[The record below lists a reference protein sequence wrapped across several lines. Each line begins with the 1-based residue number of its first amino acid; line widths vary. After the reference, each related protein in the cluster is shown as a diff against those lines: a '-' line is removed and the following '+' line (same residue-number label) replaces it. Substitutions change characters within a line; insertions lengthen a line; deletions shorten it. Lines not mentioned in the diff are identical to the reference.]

1 MRISIFGT
9 GYVGLVT
16 GACFAGNGHEVLCID
31 VDPGKIERLQR
42 GEIPIYEPGLD
53 VLVRDN
59 LARGQLRFGTDG
71 AAGVA
76 HGLLLFIAVGTPPG
90 TDGAA
95 DVRHVLEVAETIGTH
110 LADYRVVITKSTVPV
125 GTTAQVEAVIRT
137 ALGRR
142 GASVDFDVASN
153 PEFLKE
159 GAAVSDFMRPDRIL
173 IGTQGERA
181 RALLR
186 EAYGPFNRNHD
197 RLLCMDITSSEL
209 TKYAANAFLATK
221 ISFMNEMA
229 GLADAVGADIEL
241 VRQGMGLDPRIG
253 HHFLYAGAGYG
264 GSCFP
269 KDVRA
274 LGHLMRKRGLDPWI
288 VDAVERRNQD
298 QKEILFRKIRSH
310 FAPSGLA
317 GRTLALWGL
326 SYKPQTDDL
335 REAPSLVL
343 IDRLLEAGARLRL
356 HDPVAMDRARERFGR
371 TEAVFWSTTPFEAAT
386 GADALVLVTEWPI
399 YRSPDLDQL
408 HRLLAH
414 PVLFDGRNLY
424 DPARMARA
432 GFQYY
437 GIGRSA
443 PL

>member
-1 MRISIFGT
+1 MRITIFGT

-16 GACFAGNGHEVLCID
+16 GACFAENGHEVLCLD
-31 VDPGKIERLQR
+31 VDPGKIEKLRR

-90 TDGAA
+90 ADGAA

-110 LADYRVVITKSTVPV
+110 LTDYRVVITKSTVPV
-125 GTTAQVEAVIRT
+125 GTTAQVEAVIRA

-142 GASVDFDVASN
+142 ACSVEFDVASN

-173 IGTQGERA
+173 IGTRGVRA
-181 RALLR
+181 RELLR

-274 LGHLMRKRGLDPWI
+274 LGHLMRKQGLDPWI

-298 QKEILFRKIRSH
+298 QKEILFRKIRAH
-310 FAPSGLA
+310 FAASGLA

-343 IDRLLEAGARLRL
+343 IDRLLEAGAKLRV
-356 HDPVAMDRARERFGR
+356 HDPVAMDRARPRFGQMP
-371 TEAVFWSTTPFEAAT
+371 AICWATTPLEAAT
-386 GADALVLVTEWPI
+386 GADALVLVTEWSI

-408 HRLLAH
+408 HRLLAR
-414 PVLFDGRNLY
+414 PVVFDGRNLY

-443 PL
+443 PP

>member
-1 MRISIFGT
+1 MRITIFGT

-16 GACFAGNGHEVLCID
+16 GACFAENGHEVLCID
-31 VDPGKIERLQR
+31 LDPDKVKRLQK
-42 GEIPIYEPGLD
+42 GEIPIYEPGLET
-53 VLVRDN
+53 LVRNN
-59 LARGQLRFGTDG
+59 LGRGQLRFDTEGE
-71 AAGVA
+71 AGVA

-90 TDGAA
+90 RDGAA

-110 LADYRVVITKSTVPV
+110 LADYRVIITKSTVPV
-125 GTTAQVEAVIRT
+125 GTTAQVQAVIRS
-137 ALGRR
+137 ALERR
-142 GASVDFDVASN
+142 RSPVGFDVVSN

-159 GAAVSDFMRPDRIL
+159 GAAVADFMRPDRIL
-173 IGTQGERA
+173 IGTEGLRA
-181 RALLR
+181 RELLR

-197 RLLCMDITSSEL
+197 RLLFMDIVSSEL

-229 GLADAVGADIEL
+229 GLADSVGADIEL

-274 LGHLMRKRGLDPWI
+274 LGHLMRKRGLDSWI
-288 VDAVERRNQD
+288 VDAVERRNED
-298 QKEILFRKIRSH
+298 QKEVLFRKIRGH
-310 FAPSGLA
+310 FASGGLA

-343 IDRLLEAGARLRL
+343 IERLLGAGAKLRV
-356 HDPVAMDRARERFGR
+356 HDPAALGRARQQLGGNPGIVWCNAPL
-371 TEAVFWSTTPFEAAT
+371 EATA
-386 GADALVLVTEWPI
+386 GADALVLVTEWPV

-408 HRLLAH
+408 RQSLAA
-414 PVLFDGRNLY
+414 PVVFDGRNLY
-424 DPARMARA
+424 DPARLVHA
-432 GFQYY
+432 GFRYY
-437 GIGRSA
+437 GIGRS
-443 PL
+443 PPG

>member
-1 MRISIFGT
+1 MRITIFGT

-16 GACFAGNGHEVLCID
+16 GACFAENGHEVLCID
-31 VDPGKIERLQR
+31 VAPDKIERLRR
-42 GEIPIYEPGLD
+42 GEIPIYEPGLE
-53 VLVRDN
+53 VLVRNN
-59 LARGQLRFGTDG
+59 LERGQLRFETDG

-90 TDGAA
+90 ADGGA
-95 DVRHVLEVAETIGTH
+95 DVRHVLEVAETIGRH
-110 LADYRVVITKSTVPV
+110 LSDYRVVITKSTVPV
-125 GTTAQVEAVIRT
+125 GTTAQVQAVIRA
-137 ALGRR
+137 ALDRR
-142 GASVDFDVASN
+142 GCPAEFDVASN

-159 GAAVSDFMRPDRIL
+159 GAAVADFMRPDRIL
-173 IGTQGERA
+173 IGTGGMRA
-181 RALLR
+181 RELLR

-241 VRQGMGLDPRIG
+241 VRQGMGGDPRIG

-274 LGHLMRKRGLDPWI
+274 LGHLMRKKGLDPWI

-298 QKEILFRKIRSH
+298 QKEILFRKIQAH
-310 FAPSGLA
+310 FGVSGLA

-343 IDRLLEAGARLRL
+343 IDRLLEAGARLRV
-356 HDPVAMDRARERFGR
+356 HDPAAMDRARQRFSR
-371 TEAVFWSTTPFEAAT
+371 TSGLHWCGTPFEAAQ
-386 GADALVLVTEWPI
+386 GADALVLVTEWPV

-408 HRLLAH
+408 HRLLAA
-414 PVLFDGRNLY
+414 PVVFDGRNLY
-424 DPARMARA
+424 DPLRMARA
-432 GFQYY
+432 GFRYY
-437 GIGRSA
+437 GIGRLPPA
-443 PL
+443 